1 MSNETSLKNVR
12 VVLGTMTF
20 SKQTDA
26 DDALKQLQYFFDQS
40 NNKISKFELDT
51 AYMYEETKTEI
62 MLGNIL
68 TPEMRERLIIG
79 TKGKVLMFLTF
90 FFCHLTII

>member
-1 MSNETSLKNVR
+1 MGSESNLKNVR
-12 VVLGTMTF
+12 AVLGTMTF

-26 DDALKQLQYFFDQS
+26 DDALKQLQYFFDH
-40 NNKISKFELDT
+40 NEISTFELDT

-68 TPEMRERLIIG
+68 TPEMRKRLVIG
-79 TKGKVLMFLTF
+79 TKGF
-90 FFCHLTII
+90 FIDIFYV